1 MTNEKQKPTTNQY
14 RSNYDA
20 IFTKKQSG
28 CKSGCGD
35 RACNDGCKER
45 DYKAEAKTLA
55 DFAEL
60 LDKGQA

>member
-1 MTNEKQKPTTNQY
+1 MTNEKQKPTTDVY

-45 DYKAEAKTLA
+45 DYEAECKTLA
-55 DFAEL
+55 DFNEL
-60 LDKGQA
+60 LDKAQP